1 MNDCTATYSSFH
13 PAKQNQ
19 SPPSDLFWQI
29 ATPANKADVHIQ
41 IAETRWSNAIFCCG
55 EGFSYTGSLG
65 GFRIALGHYV
75 AKAFLQNYTRNQSKS
90 LMAKWHQHSVFGLY
104 GTTLA
109 TYFSITFSITIWSIC
124 PNCINIPLFH
134 YKINHWKSLP
144 PSLVQD
150 ILVSESSA
158 GPNLHQSSAMLPT
171 ASKERSGGTRKAT
184 VWPKRKQRMNSWW
197 NQ

>member
-1 MNDCTATYSSFH
+1 MFYSVMYFYEWLHCYIFLFSPGKTKSIASVRPFLTDCNSCQQSWCSH
-13 PAKQNQ
+13 PNCWNGD
-19 SPPSDLFWQI
+19 DL
-29 ATPANKADVHIQ
+29 TPF
-41 IAETRWSNAIFCCG
+41 FCCG

-184 VWPKRKQRMNSWW
+184 GLT
-197 NQ
+197 